1 MRTSEGSLAG
11 PITLANIH
19 NIYADIGFFG
29 CGGISLQAGITNHYV
44 EEVEVSKKMM
54 THCRTTVVLADHT
67 KFKKNAMY
75 KTANINNIDVLITDA
90 SIDQKTASQFRAETT
105 SLILAH

>member
-1 MRTSEGSLAG
+1 
-11 PITLANIH
+11 
-19 NIYADIGFFG
+19 
-29 CGGISLQAGITNHYV
+29 
-44 EEVEVSKKMM
+44 MM

-90 SIDQKTASQFRAETT
+90 SIDQKRLASFGQKR
-105 SLILAH
+105 LP